1 MRVLR
6 EGRRSDQPRPARD
19 PDHDLQ
25 VEPPE
30 PLFSFPFGRRRST
43 GRLSTASAGRPGV
56 RRRRLRPL
64 RPGVGASRSGDERRL
79 LRLGVVVGGV
89 AGVPT
94 AGGGSKF
101 VLIYAPGEPLPPRMH
116 LCREGA
122 SGMTRPRWVVGAA
135 VLGVIVLLAA
145 GCAKKSTSGAESA
158 ACKSDQFGCVV
169 YQKGA
174 PIKIATLL
182 AITGDNKNL
191 GLDSQHGAQ
200 LAADYLDGSFD
211 NKNGQL
217 FGHDVQLVNE
227 DDGCKK
233 EVGQAGATKI
243 AADPTILS
251 VVGTSCS
258 SSALGVADTILSKKG
273 MLLIS
278 PSNTNPNLTAQGTH
292 QPFYLRTAHN
302 DRIQGAVVADFAS
315 NKLHAKTAATIHDE
329 SPYADGLAAVFRDV
343 FQKLGGKIVDNG
355 NQAIQSTDKDFKP
368 VLNTLAQG
376 KPDFIYYPD
385 FIPACALI
393 AKQARTIPAL
403 SSTKLMGSDGC
414 QDPQYLKVGAKDVFG
429 TWLSAPDVT
438 AQTSTNAFYGQQI
451 LFTAIKSVAK
461 DDNGTLTIP
470 RTALKDA
477 IFKTSGYKG
486 LSGTITCTPL
496 GDCATAVSIA
506 VYEVPGI
513 PVEGGTPNA
522 KPVFTETKT
531 LAEASA

>member
-1 MRVLR
+1 
-6 EGRRSDQPRPARD
+6 
-19 PDHDLQ
+19 
-25 VEPPE
+25 
-30 PLFSFPFGRRRST
+30 
-43 GRLSTASAGRPGV
+43 
-56 RRRRLRPL
+56 
-64 RPGVGASRSGDERRL
+64 
-79 LRLGVVVGGV
+79 
-89 AGVPT
+89 
-94 AGGGSKF
+94 
-101 VLIYAPGEPLPPRMH
+101 
-116 LCREGA
+116 
-122 SGMTRPRWVVGAA
+122 
-135 VLGVIVLLAA
+135 
-145 GCAKKSTSGAESA
+145 
-158 ACKSDQFGCVV
+158 
-169 YQKGA
+169 
-174 PIKIATLL
+174 
-182 AITGDNKNL
+182 
-191 GLDSQHGAQ
+191 
-200 LAADYLDGSFD
+200 
-211 NKNGQL
+211 
-217 FGHDVQLVNE
+217 
-227 DDGCKK
+227 
-233 EVGQAGATKI
+233 
-243 AADPTILS
+243 
-251 VVGTSCS
+251 
-258 SSALGVADTILSKKG
+258 

-278 PSNTNPNLTAQGTH
+278 PPNTNPNLTAQGTH

-429 TWLSAPDVT
+429 TWLSAPDDT
-438 AQTSTNAFYGQQI
+438 
-451 LFTAIKSVAK
+451 
-461 DDNGTLTIP
+461 GTLTIP

-513 PVEGGTPNA
+513 PVEGGTPID

>member
-1 MRVLR
+1 
-6 EGRRSDQPRPARD
+6 
-19 PDHDLQ
+19 
-25 VEPPE
+25 
-30 PLFSFPFGRRRST
+30 
-43 GRLSTASAGRPGV
+43 
-56 RRRRLRPL
+56 
-64 RPGVGASRSGDERRL
+64 
-79 LRLGVVVGGV
+79 
-89 AGVPT
+89 
-94 AGGGSKF
+94 
-101 VLIYAPGEPLPPRMH
+101 
-116 LCREGA
+116 
-122 SGMTRPRWVVGAA
+122 MTRPRWVVLGAL
-135 VLGVIVLLAA
+135 LGVLVLLVA
-145 GCAKKSTSGAESA
+145 GCAKKGGGASASSA

-169 YQKGA
+169 YEKGA

-200 LAADYLDGSFD
+200 LAADYLDGTFD
-211 NKNGQL
+211 GKNGQVL
-217 FGHDVQLVNE
+217 GHQVQLVNE

-251 VVGTSCS
+251 VIGTSCS

-278 PSNTNPNLTAQGTH
+278 PSNTNPNLTAESTH

-302 DRIQGAVVADFAS
+302 DRIQGAVVADFAFS
-315 NKLHAKTAATIHDE
+315 KLGAKTAATIHDE

-393 AKQARTIPAL
+393 ARQARTIPAL
-403 SSTKLMGSDGC
+403 TNTKLMGSDGC
-414 QDPQYLKVGAKDVFG
+414 QDPQYLKVGAHDVFG

-438 AQTSTNAFYGQQI
+438 AQTSTNAFYGQQFLPAYQQQFGTRPLSVFNAHAWDAMQI
-451 LFTAIKSVAK
+451 LFTAIKQVGK

-477 IFKTSGYKG
+477 IFKTSDYKG
-486 LSGTITCTPL
+486 LSGTLTCTPL